1 MATYFARGGVGDNI
15 SRAEKREALAQAL
28 KVIGRPLRKVLV
40 LPPDHTRLNSDA
52 GELTRLLY
60 EMLSPKSEVDILP
73 ALGTHSP
80 MTEAQLRM
88 MFGRVIPLERFKVH
102 DWRNGV
108 RQVGEVPGKLLRE
121 WSGGLVDYDVRVEV
135 NQQLFAG
142 YDLILSVGQI
152 VPHEVVGIANYTKNV
167 VVGAGGSDMI
177 NKSHFLGAAY
187 GMERIMGRIEN
198 PVRRLFNYA
207 VETFLRE
214 LPIVYVLTVMEKHK
228 AASGMIMRGLYV
240 GDDME
245 TFTLGARLSQKVN
258 FDLLDRP
265 LGKVLVYLD
274 PHEFKS
280 TWLGNKAVY
289 RTRMAMAD
297 GGELIVLAPGLKEFG
312 EDAEIDR
319 LIRKYGY
326 RGTPTTL
333 AAVRANAE
341 LRSNLSAAAHL
352 IHGSSEGRF
361 RITYCPGPQVS
372 QEAIQSVGFEA
383 GDLEATL
390 ERYDPDKLKDG
401 PNRLPDGEEV
411 FYISNPALGLW
422 GLKSQFGVASEPSA
436 AGTGR
441 DRSRNVNKGASR
453 GLRERRPKKALASMD
468 QSGGKA

>member
-1 MATYFARGGVGDNI
+1 MATYFARGGVGD
-15 SRAEKREALAQAL
+15 SLTTADKREALTQAL

-60 EMLSPKSEVDILP
+60 EMLSPTAEVDIMP
-73 ALGTHSP
+73 ALGTHSAMNP
-80 MTEAQLRM
+80 AQLRL
-88 MFGRVIPLERFKVH
+88 MFGDRIPASRFKVH

-108 RQVGEVPGKLLRE
+108 RHVGDVSGKLLHD
-121 WSGGLVDYDVRVEV
+121 WSGGLVDYNVSVEISK
-135 NQQLFAG
+135 QLFAG

-167 VVGAGGSDMI
+167 VVGSGGSDMI

-207 VETFLRE
+207 ADTFLGE
-214 LPIVYVLTVMEKHK
+214 LPIAYVLTVMEKNK
-228 AASGMIMRGLYV
+228 AGQGMLMRGLYV

-265 LGKVLVYLD
+265 LKKVLVYLD

-312 EDAEIDR
+312 EDPEIDR

-326 RGTPTTL
+326 RGTPATL
-333 AAVRANAE
+333 KAVKANAE
-341 LRSNLSAAAHL
+341 LRDNLSAAAHL

-361 RITYCPGPQVS
+361 RITYCPGPDVS
-372 QEAIQSVGFEA
+372 LDDIRAVGFEA
-383 GDLEATL
+383 ADLEQTL
-390 ERYDPDKLKDG
+390 KRLHFDTLKDG
-401 PNRLPDGEEV
+401 MNTLPNGGEV

-422 GLKSQFGVASEPSA
+422 ALKSQFDSDPA
-436 AGTGR
+436 APAISGR
-441 DRSRNVNKGASR
+441 KSSRSNGAEKSPTR
-453 GLRERRPKKALASMD
+453 KRRRLAS
-468 QSGGKA
+468 AI